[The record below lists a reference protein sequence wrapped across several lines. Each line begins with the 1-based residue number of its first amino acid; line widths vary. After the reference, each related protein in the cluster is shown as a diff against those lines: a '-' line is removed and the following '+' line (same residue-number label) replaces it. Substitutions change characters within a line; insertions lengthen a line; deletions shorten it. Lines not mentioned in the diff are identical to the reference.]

1 MSILGLVGDA
11 INGLSGGLV
20 NSIGDTVKKFV
31 TTDKDRLEAQEAVEK
46 QVAEF
51 SLSVIDRLQVAEVQL
66 TDRQKIDMASDSWL
80 SKNIRPLVLAFLT
93 VATVLLAYLTVFILS
108 PEKISLL
115 SPWIDTLKDLLQ
127 TAFVFY
133 FGSRGLE
140 KIGQM
145 AANVIPQRLG
155 QGTPNR

>member
-1 MSILGLVGDA
+1 MSILGAVGDA
-11 INGLSGGLV
+11 VSGLSGGLI

-31 TTDKDRLEAQEAVEK
+31 TTDKDRLAAQAEIEK
-46 QVAEF
+46 QVSEF
-51 SLSVIDRLQVAEVQL
+51 SLAVIDRLQSAETQI
-66 TDRQKIDMASDSWL
+66 TERQKIDMASDSWL

-93 VATVLLAYLTVFILS
+93 VTTVLLAYLTVFILS

-145 AANVIPQRLG
+145 AANVFPAKTAKG
-155 QGTPNR
+155 EK

>member
-1 MSILGLVGDA
+1 MSLFGLLGDA
-11 INGLSGGLV
+11 VNGLSGGLV
-20 NSIGDTVKKFV
+20 GSIGETVKKFV
-31 TTDKDRLEAQEAVEK
+31 TTDKDRLELQAAIEK
-46 QVAEF
+46 QVTDYNLA
-51 SLSVIDRLQVAEVQL
+51 VIDRLQSAEVQL
-66 TDRQKIDMASDSWL
+66 TERQKADMASDSWL

-93 VATVLLAYLTVFILS
+93 VSTVLLAYLTVFILS

-133 FGSRGLE
+133 FGSRGFE

-145 AANVIPQRLG
+145 ATNAWPKNAK
-155 QGTPNR
+155 